1 MVILIQVDYSNR
13 NLLAIAVGIKQK
25 DSVDDIVQ
33 KVIDFLYN
41 VQNAIKWHS
50 WHFIDF
56 SFFQKT
62 LQLFYSI
69 MMGMLKGGG
78 ILSGVM
84 RPYT

>member
-41 VQNAIKWHS
+41 VQNAIK
-50 WHFIDF
+50 
-56 SFFQKT
+56 
-62 LQLFYSI
+62 
-69 MMGMLKGGG
+69 
-78 ILSGVM
+78 
-84 RPYT
+84 